1 MGTFG
6 GPDIVEDG
14 LVFAI
19 DAGST
24 RSYPGSGTAV
34 TDLVG
39 TNNGTLTNGVAFSAN
54 NGGTWEFDGTDD
66 YINVPSYTKHH
77 QSTGTMEAWVNPDT
91 TSGNHY
97 VFGAGGSFT
106 QGASRALRLLSGVWT
121 YITFGSG
128 GTHDWNDAGT
138 ATTGWAHVVIGWSGT
153 TAYFYLN
160 GVGTSQTL
168 SGMIT
173 PSVGTVLTIGVRPW
187 DLGADW
193 DGEIAAVK
201 CYSTLLTAAQVLQN
215 YNTQKNRFI

>member
-1 MGTFG
+1 MYT
-6 GPDIVEDG
+6 GPHIVEDG

-19 DAGST
+19 DAGSA

-34 TDLVG
+34 TDLAG

-66 YINVPSYTKHH
+66 YINIPSYTTH
-77 QSTGTMEAWVNPDT
+77 QSTTGTMEAWVNPDV

-97 VFGAGGSFT
+97 VFGAGGNTTFGSN
-106 QGASRALRLLSGVWT
+106 RALRLLNGVWT
-121 YITFGSG
+121 YISYGSA
-128 GTHDWNDAGT
+128 GTQDWNDAGT
-138 ATTGWAHVVIGWSGT
+138 ATTGWAHVAIGWSGT

-173 PSVGTVLTIGVRPW
+173 PQSNVFTIGVRPW

-201 CYSTLLTAAQVLQN
+201 CYSTLLTAAEVLQN
-215 YNTQKNRFI
+215 YNAQKSRFA